1 MIDYIQ
7 LFKDRN
13 LFNQCTNEIELNNLL
28 NKKKIIFYIGFD
40 ATADALHAGSLVQLR
55 AIKTLIKHGH
65 QAIVLLGG
73 GTTKIGDPSGKDA
86 SRQILTYETIQKNIE
101 NFKRI
106 FEHYFRDFKENIKF
120 INNDQWLDKLN
131 YIELL
136 RDLGSQVSI
145 NRMLTFE
152 SVKERLKR
160 EQSLSFLEFN
170 YMILQSYD
178 FLHLNKHENC
188 ELQIGGSDQW
198 GNIVLGMEI
207 ISKINKKD
215 AFGLTTPL
223 LTTST
228 GKKMGKTE
236 QGAVWID
243 QNKYSSYDFYQYWRN
258 VDDNDV
264 EKLLLIFS
272 DLDKEEIK
280 ILIKE
285 DINNAKKKLAY
296 LVTTDCHSE
305 SSAQEAEEKARS
317 IFENNSFDNIDE
329 INFKIDSKLID
340 TLTSNSTVSSKS
352 EAKRLIEGGGIKID
366 DDQINDIN
374 LTIDKSYNGKILKIG
389 KKNILKLSLSNQY
402 IFYSIINK
410 I

>member
-55 AIKTLIKHGH
+55 AIKTLIRHGH

-317 IFENNSFDNIDE
+317 IFENNSYDNIDE

-340 TLTSNSTVSSKS
+340 TLTSNSSVSSKS

-374 LTIDKSYNGKILKIG
+374 LTINKSYNGKILKIG
-389 KKNILKLSLSNQY
+389 KKKY
-402 IFYSIINK
+402 FKIIVK
-410 I
+410 

>member
-86 SRQILTYETIQKNIE
+86 SRQILTYETIQTNIE

-317 IFENNSFDNIDE
+317 IFENNSYDNIDE

-352 EAKRLIEGGGIKID
+352 EAKRLIEGGGMKID

-374 LTIDKSYNGKILKIG
+374 LTINKSYNGKILKIG
-389 KKNILKLSLSNQY
+389 KKKY
-402 IFYSIINK
+402 FKIIVK
-410 I
+410 

>member
-120 INNDQWLDKLN
+120 INNDQWLDQLN

-317 IFENNSFDNIDE
+317 IFENNSYDNIDE

-352 EAKRLIEGGGIKID
+352 EAKRLIEGGGMKID

-374 LTIDKSYNGKILKIG
+374 LTIDKSYNEKILKIG
-389 KKNILKLSLSNQY
+389 KKKY
-402 IFYSIINK
+402 FKIIVK
-410 I
+410 

>member
-1 MIDYIQ
+1 MLDYIQ
-7 LFKDRN
+7 LFKDRH
-13 LFNQCTNEIELNNLL
+13 LFNQCTNEENLNNLL
-28 NKKKIIFYIGFD
+28 NKKKITFYIGFD

-65 QAIVLLGG
+65 EAIVLLGG
-73 GTTKIGDPSGKDA
+73 GTTKIGDPSGKDSA
-86 SRQILTYETIQKNIE
+86 RKILSYDEIQNNID

-106 FEHYFRDFKENIKF
+106 FEHYFRDHKQSIKF
-120 INNDQWLDKLN
+120 INNNDWLSTLN

-136 RDLGSQVSI
+136 RDVGSHLSI

-170 YMILQSYD
+170 YMVLQSYD
-178 FLHLNKHENC
+178 FLYLNKNYQC
-188 ELQIGGSDQW
+188 DLQIGGSDQW

-243 QNKYSSYDFYQYWRN
+243 QQKYSSYDFYQYWRN
-258 VDDNDV
+258 VDDKDV
-264 EKLLLIFS
+264 KKLLLIFS
-272 DLDKEEIK
+272 DLKTDEINE
-280 ILIKE
+280 LITN
-285 DINNAKKKLAY
+285 DINAAKKKLAFY
-296 LVTTDCHSE
+296 VTADCHSE
-305 SSAQEAEEKARS
+305 ISAKEAEEKAIS
-317 IFENNSFDNIDE
+317 IFEKKSIDQLDV
-329 INFKIDSKLID
+329 ID
-340 TLTSNSTVSSKS
+340 LTESNSLNILDVISSYNIVPSKS
-352 EAKRLIEGGGIKID
+352 EVKRLITGGGIKIENES
-366 DDQINDIN
+366 IVNHNYTFSKND
-374 LTIDKSYNGKILKIG
+374 NGKTLKVG
-389 KKNILKLSLSNQY
+389 KKKIFKLKY
-402 IFYSIINK
+402 T
-410 I
+410 

>member
-243 QNKYSSYDFYQYWRN
+243 QNKYSSYDFFQYWRN

-317 IFENNSFDNIDE
+317 IFENNSYDNIDE

-340 TLTSNSTVSSKS
+340 TLTSNSSVSSKS

-389 KKNILKLSLSNQY
+389 KKKY
-402 IFYSIINK
+402 FKIIVK
-410 I
+410 

>member
-55 AIKTLIKHGH
+55 AIKTLIRHGH

-317 IFENNSFDNIDE
+317 IFENNSYDNIDE

-389 KKNILKLSLSNQY
+389 KKKY
-402 IFYSIINK
+402 FKIIVK
-410 I
+410 

>member
-1 MIDYIQ
+1 MFDYIQ
-7 LFKDRN
+7 LFKDRH
-13 LFNQCTNEIELNNLL
+13 LFNQCTNEAELNNLL
-28 NKKKIIFYIGFD
+28 NKKKITFYIGFD

-55 AIKTLIKHGH
+55 AIKTLIKQDHK
-65 QAIVLLGG
+65 AIVLLGG
-73 GTTKIGDPSGKDA
+73 GTTKIGDPSGKDSA
-86 SRQILTYETIQKNIE
+86 RKILTYKEIQNNID

-106 FEHYFRDFKENIKF
+106 FEHYFRDHKENISF
-120 INNDQWLDKLN
+120 INNDEWLSNLN

-136 RDLGSQVSI
+136 RDVGSHVSI

-178 FLHLNKHENC
+178 FLYLNKHQNC

-198 GNIVLGMEI
+198 GNIILGMEV
-207 ISKINKKD
+207 ISKINKND

-243 QNKYSSYDFYQYWRN
+243 QNKFSSYDFYQYWRN
-258 VDDNDV
+258 VDDSDV

-280 ILIKE
+280 KIISE
-285 DINNAKKKLAY
+285 DINKAKKNLAY

-305 SSAQEAEEKARS
+305 ESARQAEEKAIS
-317 IFENNSFDNIDE
+317 IFEKNMSDNIDE
-329 INFKIDSKLID
+329 IDFDINSQIKIFEAITSKNL
-340 TLTSNSTVSSKS
+340 VSSKS
-352 EAKRLIEGGGIKID
+352 EAKRLIEGGGIKLG
-366 DDQINDIN
+366 DDQIKDIN
-374 LTIDKSYNGKILKIG
+374 QTINQKDNGKILKIG
-389 KKNILKLSLSNQY
+389 KKKLFKLKFN
-402 IFYSIINK
+402 
-410 I
+410 

>member
-55 AIKTLIKHGH
+55 AIKTLIRHGH

-317 IFENNSFDNIDE
+317 IFENNSYDNIDE

-374 LTIDKSYNGKILKIG
+374 LTIDKSYNEKILKIG
-389 KKNILKLSLSNQY
+389 KKKY
-402 IFYSIINK
+402 FKIIVK
-410 I
+410 

>member
-1 MIDYIQ
+1 MVDYIQ
-7 LFKDRN
+7 LFKDRH

-40 ATADALHAGSLVQLR
+40 ATADALHVGSLVQLR

-86 SRQILTYETIQKNIE
+86 SRQILSYEAIEKNIE

-106 FEHYFRDFKENIKF
+106 FEHYFRDYKESIKF
-120 INNDQWLDKLN
+120 INNDQWLDELN

-136 RDLGSQVSI
+136 RDVGSHVSI

-152 SVKERLKR
+152 SVKERLRR

-178 FLHLNKHENC
+178 FLYLNKNENC

-272 DLDKEEIK
+272 DLNKSEIK
-280 ILIKE
+280 SIISE
-285 DINNAKKKLAY
+285 NINEAKKKLAF
-296 LVTTDCHSE
+296 LVTSDCHSQV
-305 SSAQEAEEKARS
+305 SAEEAEKKAIS
-317 IFENNSFDNIDE
+317 IFENNSDENLDE
-329 INFKIDSKLID
+329 IVFDKNEDIKIID
-340 TLTSNSTVSSKS
+340 ALTRHNLVNSKS
-352 EAKRLIEGGGIKID
+352 EAKRYIEGGAIKLN
-366 DDQINDIN
+366 DQVINDFNTFLNIKN
-374 LTIDKSYNGKILKIG
+374 NDQVLRIG
-389 KKNILKLSLSNQY
+389 KKKLFKLKFN
-402 IFYSIINK
+402 
-410 I
+410 

>member
-178 FLHLNKHENC
+178 FLYLNKHENC

-317 IFENNSFDNIDE
+317 IFENNSYDNIDE
-329 INFKIDSKLID
+329 INFKIDTKLID

-352 EAKRLIEGGGIKID
+352 EAKRLIEGGGMKID

-374 LTIDKSYNGKILKIG
+374 LTIDKSYNEKILKIG
-389 KKNILKLSLSNQY
+389 KKKY
-402 IFYSIINK
+402 FKIIVK
-410 I
+410 

>member
-7 LFKDRN
+7 LFKDRH
-13 LFNQCTNEIELNNLL
+13 LFNQCTNESDLNNLL
-28 NKKKIIFYIGFD
+28 NKKKIVFYIGFD

-55 AIKTLIKHGH
+55 AIKTLVKHGH
-65 QAIVLLGG
+65 KAIVLLGG
-73 GTTKIGDPSGKDA
+73 GTTKIGDPSGKDT
-86 SRQILTYETIQKNIE
+86 SRKILTYKEIQTNID
-101 NFKRI
+101 NFKKI
-106 FEHYFRDFKENIKF
+106 FEHYFRDYKKNITF
-120 INNDQWLDKLN
+120 INNDEWLSQLN

-136 RDLGSQVSI
+136 RDLGSFVSI

-178 FLHLNKHENC
+178 FLHLNKKYEC
-188 ELQIGGSDQW
+188 DLQIGGSDQW

-207 ISKINKKD
+207 ISKINKKN

-223 LTTST
+223 LTTSS

-243 QNKYSSYDFYQYWRN
+243 QNKFSSYDFYQYWRN

-272 DLDKEEIK
+272 DLDKEKIK
-280 ILIKE
+280 KIVLE
-285 DINNAKKKLAY
+285 DINKAKKNLAY

-305 SSAQEAEEKARS
+305 ESAKQAEEKAIS
-317 IFENNSFDNIDE
+317 IFEKNMSDNIDE
-329 INFKIDSKLID
+329 IDFDIKSQIKIFEAITSKNL
-340 TLTSNSTVSSKS
+340 VSSKS
-352 EAKRLIEGGGIKID
+352 EAKRLIEGGGIKLG
-366 DDQINDIN
+366 DDQIKDIN
-374 LTIDKSYNGKILKIG
+374 QTITQKDNGKILKIG
-389 KKNILKLSLSNQY
+389 KKKLFKLKFN
-402 IFYSIINK
+402 
-410 I
+410 

>member
-317 IFENNSFDNIDE
+317 IFENNSYDNIDE

-374 LTIDKSYNGKILKIG
+374 LTINKSYNGKILKIG
-389 KKNILKLSLSNQY
+389 KKKY
-402 IFYSIINK
+402 FKIIVK
-410 I
+410 

>member
-120 INNDQWLDKLN
+120 INNDQWLDQLN

-296 LVTTDCHSE
+296 FVTTDCHSE

-317 IFENNSFDNIDE
+317 IFENNSYDNIDE

-366 DDQINDIN
+366 EDQINDIN
-374 LTIDKSYNGKILKIG
+374 LTIDKSYNEKILKIG
-389 KKNILKLSLSNQY
+389 KKKY
-402 IFYSIINK
+402 FKIIVK
-410 I
+410 

>member
-7 LFKDRN
+7 LFKDRH
-13 LFNQCTNEIELNNLL
+13 LFNQCTNESDLNNLL
-28 NKKKIIFYIGFD
+28 NKKKIVFYIGFD

-55 AIKTLIKHGH
+55 AIKTLVKHGH
-65 QAIVLLGG
+65 KAIVLLGG
-73 GTTKIGDPSGKDA
+73 GTTKIGDPSGKDT
-86 SRQILTYETIQKNIE
+86 SRKILTYKEIQTNID
-101 NFKRI
+101 NFKKI
-106 FEHYFRDFKENIKF
+106 FEHYFRDYKKNITF
-120 INNDQWLDKLN
+120 INNDEWLSQLN

-136 RDLGSQVSI
+136 RDLGSFVSI

-178 FLHLNKHENC
+178 FLHLNKKYEC
-188 ELQIGGSDQW
+188 DLQIGGSDQW

-207 ISKINKKD
+207 ISKINKKN

-223 LTTST
+223 LTTSS

-243 QNKYSSYDFYQYWRN
+243 QNKFSSYDFYQYWRN

-280 ILIKE
+280 KIVLE
-285 DINNAKKKLAY
+285 DINKAKKNLAY

-305 SSAQEAEEKARS
+305 ESAQQAEEKAIS
-317 IFENNSFDNIDE
+317 IFEKNMSDNIDE
-329 INFKIDSKLID
+329 IDFDIKSQIKIFEAITSKNL
-340 TLTSNSTVSSKS
+340 VSSKS
-352 EAKRLIEGGGIKID
+352 EAKRLIEGGGIKLG
-366 DDQINDIN
+366 DDQIKDIN
-374 LTIDKSYNGKILKIG
+374 HTLTQKDNGKILKIG
-389 KKNILKLSLSNQY
+389 KKKLFKLKFN
-402 IFYSIINK
+402 
-410 I
+410 

>member
-1 MIDYIQ
+1 MTLIDELKYRGFI
-7 LFKDRN
+7 
-13 LFNQCTNEIELNNLL
+13 NQCTNEDDLVKLL
-28 NKKKIIFYIGFD
+28 NSEKLSFYIGFD
-40 ATADALHAGSLVQLR
+40 CTAKSLHVGSLIQIMIMR
-55 AIKTLIKHGH
+55 IFQKYGHTPIILIGK
-65 QAIVLLGG
+65 
-73 GTTKIGDPSGKDA
+73 GTTRIGDPSGKDET
-86 SRQILTYETIQKNIE
+86 RKILSEEEINE
-101 NFKRI
+101 NAINLVEVFKK
-106 FEHYFRDFKENIKF
+106 YLNLNTGENKAIVKD
-120 INNDQWLDKLN
+120 NSDWLDKLN

-178 FLHLNKHENC
+178 FLHLNKNENC

-280 ILIKE
+280 MLIKE

-305 SSAQEAEEKARS
+305 NSAQEAEEKARS
-317 IFENNSFDNIDE
+317 IFENNSYDNIDE

-340 TLTSNSTVSSKS
+340 TLTSTSMVSSKS
-352 EAKRLIEGGGIKID
+352 EAKRLIEGGGMKID

-374 LTIDKSYNGKILKIG
+374 LTIDKSYNEKILKIG
-389 KKNILKLSLSNQY
+389 KKKY
-402 IFYSIINK
+402 FKIIVK
-410 I
+410 

>member
-1 MIDYIQ
+1 MFDYIQ
-7 LFKDRN
+7 LFKDRH
-13 LFNQCTNEIELNNLL
+13 LFNQCTNEAELNNLL
-28 NKKKIIFYIGFD
+28 NKKKITFYIGFD

-55 AIKTLIKHGH
+55 AIKTLIKQDHK
-65 QAIVLLGG
+65 AIVLLGG
-73 GTTKIGDPSGKDA
+73 GTTKIGDPSGKDSA
-86 SRQILTYETIQKNIE
+86 RKILTYKEIQNNID

-106 FEHYFRDFKENIKF
+106 FEHYFRDYKDNISF
-120 INNDQWLDKLN
+120 INNDEWLSNLN

-136 RDLGSQVSI
+136 RDVGSHVSI

-178 FLHLNKHENC
+178 FLHLNKHHNC

-198 GNIVLGMEI
+198 GNIILGMEV
-207 ISKINKKD
+207 ISKINKND

-243 QNKYSSYDFYQYWRN
+243 QNKFSSYDFYQYWRN
-258 VDDNDV
+258 VDDSDV

-280 ILIKE
+280 KLISE
-285 DINNAKKKLAY
+285 DINKAKKNLAY

-305 SSAQEAEEKARS
+305 ESAKQAEEKAIS
-317 IFENNSFDNIDE
+317 IFEKNISDNIDE
-329 INFKIDSKLID
+329 IDFDINSQIKIFEAITSKNL
-340 TLTSNSTVSSKS
+340 VSSKS
-352 EAKRLIEGGGIKID
+352 EAKRLIEGGGIKLG
-366 DDQINDIN
+366 DDQIKDIN
-374 LTIDKSYNGKILKIG
+374 QTINQKDNGKILKIG
-389 KKNILKLSLSNQY
+389 KKKLFKLKFN
-402 IFYSIINK
+402 
-410 I
+410 

>member
-7 LFKDRN
+7 LFKDRH
-13 LFNQCTNEIELNNLL
+13 LFNQCTNESDLNDLL
-28 NKKKIIFYIGFD
+28 NKKKIVFYIGFD

-55 AIKTLIKHGH
+55 AIKTLVKHGH
-65 QAIVLLGG
+65 KAIVLLGG
-73 GTTKIGDPSGKDA
+73 GTTKIGDPSGKDS
-86 SRQILTYETIQKNIE
+86 SRKILTYKEIQTNID
-101 NFKRI
+101 NFKKI
-106 FEHYFRDFKENIKF
+106 FEHYFRDYKKNITF
-120 INNDQWLDKLN
+120 INNDEWLSQLN

-136 RDLGSQVSI
+136 RDLGSFVSI

-178 FLHLNKHENC
+178 FLHLNKKYEC
-188 ELQIGGSDQW
+188 DLQIGGSDQW

-207 ISKINKKD
+207 ISKINKKN

-223 LTTST
+223 LTTSS

-243 QNKYSSYDFYQYWRN
+243 QNKFSSYDFYQYWRN

-280 ILIKE
+280 KIILE
-285 DINNAKKKLAY
+285 DINKAKKNLAY

-305 SSAQEAEEKARS
+305 ESAQQAEEKAIS
-317 IFENNSFDNIDE
+317 IFEKNMSDNIDE
-329 INFKIDSKLID
+329 IDFDFNIQIKIFEAITSKNL
-340 TLTSNSTVSSKS
+340 VSSKS
-352 EAKRLIEGGGIKID
+352 EAKRLIEGGGIKLG
-366 DDQINDIN
+366 DDQIKDIN
-374 LTIDKSYNGKILKIG
+374 QTITQKDNGKILKIG
-389 KKNILKLSLSNQY
+389 KKKLFKLKFN
-402 IFYSIINK
+402 
-410 I
+410 

>member
-7 LFKDRN
+7 LFKDRH
-13 LFNQCTNEIELNNLL
+13 LFNQSTNENELNTLL
-28 NKKKIIFYIGFD
+28 NKRKVIFYIGFD
-40 ATADALHAGSLVQLR
+40 ATADALHVGSLVQLR

-73 GTTKIGDPSGKDA
+73 GTTKVGDPSGKDTA
-86 SRQILTYETIQKNIE
+86 RQILSYENIQENID

-106 FEHYFRDFKENIKF
+106 FEHYFRDYKENIKF

-136 RDLGSQVSI
+136 RDVGSHVSI

-178 FLHLNKHENC
+178 FLYLNKNEKC
-188 ELQIGGSDQW
+188 DLQIGGSDQW

-207 ISKINKKD
+207 ISKINKKN

-272 DLDKEEIK
+272 DLNIEEIK
-280 ILIKE
+280 MLIKQ

-305 SSAQEAEEKARS
+305 NSAKEAEEKAKS
-317 IFENNSFDNIDE
+317 IFENNSFDKIDE
-329 INFKIDSKLID
+329 ISFKEDLKLID
-340 TLTSNSTVSSKS
+340 TLTSNNIIGSKS
-352 EAKRLIEGGGIKID
+352 EAKRLIEGGGIKIED
-366 DDQINDIN
+366 NPIKDTN
-374 LTIDKSYNGKILKIG
+374 LIIDKSYDKKILKIG
-389 KKNILKLSLSNQY
+389 KKKY
-402 IFYSIINK
+402 FKII
-410 I
+410 IS

>member
-1 MIDYIQ
+1 VFDYIQ
-7 LFKDRN
+7 LFKDRH
-13 LFNQCTNEIELNNLL
+13 LFNQCTNDEELNKLL
-28 NKKKIIFYIGFD
+28 NKKKITFYIGFD

-65 QAIVLLGG
+65 KAIVLLGG
-73 GTTKIGDPSGKDA
+73 GTTKIGDPSGKDSA
-86 SRQILTYETIQKNIE
+86 RKILTYDEIQNNID

-106 FEHYFRDFKENIKF
+106 FEHYFRDHKESIQF
-120 INNDQWLDKLN
+120 INNDEWLSTLN

-136 RDLGSQVSI
+136 RDVGSHLSI

-170 YMILQSYD
+170 YMVLQSFD
-178 FLHLNKHENC
+178 FLHLNKNYQC
-188 ELQIGGSDQW
+188 DLQIGGSDQW

-243 QNKYSSYDFYQYWRN
+243 QQKYSSYDFYQYWRN
-258 VDDNDV
+258 VDDKDV
-264 EKLLLIFS
+264 QKLLLIFS
-272 DLDKEEIK
+272 DLKVEEINE
-280 ILIKE
+280 LINK
-285 DINNAKKKLAY
+285 DINSAKKRLAFC
-296 LVTTDCHSE
+296 VTADCHSE
-305 SSAQEAEEKARS
+305 NSAREAEEKAIS
-317 IFENNSFDNIDE
+317 IFEKKSIDQLDVIDLVKTDSLNILDV
-329 INFKIDSKLID
+329 ITNKNI
-340 TLTSNSTVSSKS
+340 VSSKS
-352 EAKRLIEGGGIKID
+352 EGKRLIAGGGIKIE
-366 DDQINDIN
+366 NDPISDYN
-374 LTIDKSYNGKILKIG
+374 YTFSKNDNGKTFRVG
-389 KKNILKLSLSNQY
+389 KKKIFKLKY
-402 IFYSIINK
+402 A
-410 I
+410 

>member
-280 ILIKE
+280 KLIKE

-317 IFENNSFDNIDE
+317 IFENNSYDNIDE

-340 TLTSNSTVSSKS
+340 TLTSNSTLSSKS
-352 EAKRLIEGGGIKID
+352 EAKRLIEGGGMKID

-374 LTIDKSYNGKILKIG
+374 LTIDKSYNEKILKIG
-389 KKNILKLSLSNQY
+389 KKKY
-402 IFYSIINK
+402 FKIIVK
-410 I
+410 

>member
-7 LFKDRN
+7 LFKDRH
-13 LFNQCTNEIELNNLL
+13 LFNQCTNESDLNDLL
-28 NKKKIIFYIGFD
+28 NKKKIVFYIGFD

-55 AIKTLIKHGH
+55 AIKTLVKHGH
-65 QAIVLLGG
+65 KAIVLLGG
-73 GTTKIGDPSGKDA
+73 GTTKIGDPSGKDT
-86 SRQILTYETIQKNIE
+86 SRKILTYKEIQTNID
-101 NFKRI
+101 NFKKI
-106 FEHYFRDFKENIKF
+106 FEHYFRDYKKNITF
-120 INNDQWLDKLN
+120 INNDEWLSQLN

-136 RDLGSQVSI
+136 RDLGSFVSI

-178 FLHLNKHENC
+178 FLHLNKKYEC
-188 ELQIGGSDQW
+188 DLQIGGSDQW

-207 ISKINKKD
+207 ISKINKKN

-223 LTTST
+223 LTTSS

-243 QNKYSSYDFYQYWRN
+243 QNKFSSYDFYQYWRN

-280 ILIKE
+280 KIVLE
-285 DINNAKKKLAY
+285 DINKAKKNLAY

-305 SSAQEAEEKARS
+305 GSAQQAEEKAIS
-317 IFENNSFDNIDE
+317 IFEKNMSDNIDE
-329 INFKIDSKLID
+329 IDFDIKSQIKIFEAITSKNL
-340 TLTSNSTVSSKS
+340 VSSKS
-352 EAKRLIEGGGIKID
+352 EAKRLIEGGGIKLG
-366 DDQINDIN
+366 DDQIKDIN
-374 LTIDKSYNGKILKIG
+374 HTLTQKDNGKILKIG
-389 KKNILKLSLSNQY
+389 KKKLFKLKFN
-402 IFYSIINK
+402 
-410 I
+410 

>member
-1 MIDYIQ
+1 MFDYIQ
-7 LFKDRN
+7 LFKDRH
-13 LFNQCTNEIELNNLL
+13 LFNQCTNEAELNNLL
-28 NKKKIIFYIGFD
+28 NKKKITFYIGFD

-55 AIKTLIKHGH
+55 AIKTLIKQDHK
-65 QAIVLLGG
+65 AIVLLGG
-73 GTTKIGDPSGKDA
+73 GTTKIGDPSGKDSA
-86 SRQILTYETIQKNIE
+86 RKILTYKEIQNNID

-106 FEHYFRDFKENIKF
+106 FEHYFRDYKDNISF
-120 INNDQWLDKLN
+120 INNDEWLSNLN

-136 RDLGSQVSI
+136 RDVGSHVSI

-178 FLHLNKHENC
+178 FLHLNKHHNC

-198 GNIVLGMEI
+198 GNIILGMEV
-207 ISKINKKD
+207 ISKINKND

-243 QNKYSSYDFYQYWRN
+243 QNKFSSYDFYQYWRN
-258 VDDNDV
+258 VDDSDV

-280 ILIKE
+280 KLISE
-285 DINNAKKKLAY
+285 DINKAKKNLAY

-305 SSAQEAEEKARS
+305 ESAKQAEEKAIS
-317 IFENNSFDNIDE
+317 IFEKNMSDNIDE
-329 INFKIDSKLID
+329 IDFDINSQIKIFEAITSKNL
-340 TLTSNSTVSSKS
+340 VSSKS
-352 EAKRLIEGGGIKID
+352 EAKRLIEGGGIKLG
-366 DDQINDIN
+366 DDQIKDIN
-374 LTIDKSYNGKILKIG
+374 QTINQKDNGKILKIG
-389 KKNILKLSLSNQY
+389 KKKLFKLKFN
-402 IFYSIINK
+402 
-410 I
+410 

>member
-73 GTTKIGDPSGKDA
+73 GTTKIGDPSGKDT

-106 FEHYFRDFKENIKF
+106 FEHYFRDYKENIKF

-136 RDLGSQVSI
+136 RDVGSHVSI

-178 FLHLNKHENC
+178 FLYLNKNEKC
-188 ELQIGGSDQW
+188 DLQIGGSDQW

-207 ISKINKKD
+207 ISKINKKN

-272 DLDKEEIK
+272 DLNIEEIK
-280 ILIKE
+280 MLIKQ

-305 SSAQEAEEKARS
+305 NSAKEAEEKAKS
-317 IFENNSFDNIDE
+317 IFENNSFDKIDE
-329 INFKIDSKLID
+329 ISFKEDLKLID
-340 TLTSNSTVSSKS
+340 TLTSNNIIGSKS
-352 EAKRLIEGGGIKID
+352 EAKRLIEGGGIKIED
-366 DDQINDIN
+366 NPIKDTN
-374 LTIDKSYNGKILKIG
+374 LIIDKSYDKKILKIG
-389 KKNILKLSLSNQY
+389 KKKY
-402 IFYSIINK
+402 FKII
-410 I
+410 IS

>member
-317 IFENNSFDNIDE
+317 IFENNSYDNIDE

-366 DDQINDIN
+366 DEQINDIN

-389 KKNILKLSLSNQY
+389 KKKY
-402 IFYSIINK
+402 FKIIVK
-410 I
+410 

>member
-73 GTTKIGDPSGKDA
+73 GTTKIGDPSGKDT

-178 FLHLNKHENC
+178 FLHLNKNENC

-280 ILIKE
+280 MLIKE

-305 SSAQEAEEKARS
+305 NSAQEAEEKARS
-317 IFENNSFDNIDE
+317 IFENNSYDNIDE
-329 INFKIDSKLID
+329 INFKIESKLID
-340 TLTSNSTVSSKS
+340 TLTSSSMVSSKS

-374 LTIDKSYNGKILKIG
+374 LTIDKSYNEKILKIG
-389 KKNILKLSLSNQY
+389 KKKY
-402 IFYSIINK
+402 FKIIVK
-410 I
+410 

>member
-7 LFKDRN
+7 LFKDRH
-13 LFNQCTNEIELNNLL
+13 LFNQSTNENELNTLL
-28 NKKKIIFYIGFD
+28 NKRKVIFYIGFD
-40 ATADALHAGSLVQLR
+40 ATADALHVGSLVQLR
-55 AIKTLIKHGH
+55 AIKTLINHGH

-73 GTTKIGDPSGKDA
+73 GTTKVGDPSGKDTA
-86 SRQILTYETIQKNIE
+86 RQILSYENIQENID

-106 FEHYFRDFKENIKF
+106 FEHYFRDYKENIKF

-136 RDLGSQVSI
+136 RDVGSHVSI

-178 FLHLNKHENC
+178 FLYLNKNEMC
-188 ELQIGGSDQW
+188 DLQIGGSDQW

-272 DLDKEEIK
+272 DLNIEEIK
-280 ILIKE
+280 MLIKQ

-305 SSAQEAEEKARS
+305 NSAKEAEEKAKS
-317 IFENNSFDNIDE
+317 IFENNSFDKIDE
-329 INFKIDSKLID
+329 ISFKEDLKLID
-340 TLTSNSTVSSKS
+340 TLTSNNIIGSKS
-352 EAKRLIEGGGIKID
+352 EAKRLIEGGGIKIENNPIKD
-366 DDQINDIN
+366 SN
-374 LTIDKSYNGKILKIG
+374 LIIDKSYDKKILKIG
-389 KKNILKLSLSNQY
+389 KKKY
-402 IFYSIINK
+402 FK
-410 I
+410 IVIS

>member
-1 MIDYIQ
+1 MFDYIQ
-7 LFKDRN
+7 LFKDRH
-13 LFNQCTNEIELNNLL
+13 LFNQCTNEAELNNLL
-28 NKKKIIFYIGFD
+28 NKKKITFYIGFD

-55 AIKTLIKHGH
+55 AIKTLIKQDHK
-65 QAIVLLGG
+65 AIVLLGG
-73 GTTKIGDPSGKDA
+73 GTTKIGDPSGKDSA
-86 SRQILTYETIQKNIE
+86 RKILTYKEIQNNID

-106 FEHYFRDFKENIKF
+106 FEHYFRDYKDNISF
-120 INNDQWLDKLN
+120 INNDEWLSNLN

-136 RDLGSQVSI
+136 RDVGSHVSI

-178 FLHLNKHENC
+178 FLHLNKHQNC

-198 GNIVLGMEI
+198 GNIILGMEV
-207 ISKINKKD
+207 ISKINKND

-243 QNKYSSYDFYQYWRN
+243 QNKFSSYDFYQYWRN
-258 VDDNDV
+258 VDDSDV

-272 DLDKEEIK
+272 DLDKDEIK
-280 ILIKE
+280 KLISE
-285 DINNAKKKLAY
+285 DINKAKKNLAY

-305 SSAQEAEEKARS
+305 ESAKQAEEKAIS
-317 IFENNSFDNIDE
+317 IFEKNMSDNIDE
-329 INFKIDSKLID
+329 IDFDINSQIKIFEAITSKNL
-340 TLTSNSTVSSKS
+340 VSSKS
-352 EAKRLIEGGGIKID
+352 EAKRLIEGGGIKLGD
-366 DDQINDIN
+366 NQIKDIN
-374 LTIDKSYNGKILKIG
+374 QTIKQKDNGKILKIG
-389 KKNILKLSLSNQY
+389 KKKIFKLKFN
-402 IFYSIINK
+402 
-410 I
+410 

>member
-1 MIDYIQ
+1 MFDYIQ
-7 LFKDRN
+7 LFKDRH
-13 LFNQCTNEIELNNLL
+13 LFNQCTNEAELNNLL
-28 NKKKIIFYIGFD
+28 NKKKITFYIGFD

-55 AIKTLIKHGH
+55 AIKTLIKQDHK
-65 QAIVLLGG
+65 AIVLLGG
-73 GTTKIGDPSGKDA
+73 GTTKIGDPSGKDSA
-86 SRQILTYETIQKNIE
+86 RKILTYKEIQNNID

-106 FEHYFRDFKENIKF
+106 FEHYFRDYKDNISF
-120 INNDQWLDKLN
+120 INNDEWLSNLN

-136 RDLGSQVSI
+136 RDVGSHVSI

-178 FLHLNKHENC
+178 FLYLNKHKNC

-198 GNIVLGMEI
+198 GNIILGMEV
-207 ISKINKKD
+207 ISKINKND

-243 QNKYSSYDFYQYWRN
+243 QNKFSSYDFYQYWRN
-258 VDDNDV
+258 VDDSDV

-272 DLDKEEIK
+272 DLDKDEIK
-280 ILIKE
+280 KLISE
-285 DINNAKKKLAY
+285 DINKAKKNLAY

-305 SSAQEAEEKARS
+305 ESAKQAEEKAIS
-317 IFENNSFDNIDE
+317 IFEKNMSDNIDE
-329 INFKIDSKLID
+329 IDFDINSQIKIFEAITSKNL
-340 TLTSNSTVSSKS
+340 VSSKS
-352 EAKRLIEGGGIKID
+352 EAKRLIEGGGIKLGD
-366 DDQINDIN
+366 NQIKDIN
-374 LTIDKSYNGKILKIG
+374 QTINQKDNGKILKIG
-389 KKNILKLSLSNQY
+389 KKKIFKLKFN
-402 IFYSIINK
+402 
-410 I
+410 

>member
-1 MIDYIQ
+1 MFDYIQ
-7 LFKDRN
+7 LFKDRH
-13 LFNQCTNEIELNNLL
+13 LFNQCTNDEELNKLL
-28 NKKKIIFYIGFD
+28 NKKKITFYIGFD

-65 QAIVLLGG
+65 KAIVLLGG
-73 GTTKIGDPSGKDA
+73 GTTKIGDPSGKDSA
-86 SRQILTYETIQKNIE
+86 RKILTYDEIQNNID

-106 FEHYFRDFKENIKF
+106 FEHYFRDHKESIQF
-120 INNDQWLDKLN
+120 INNDEWLSTLN

-136 RDLGSQVSI
+136 RDVGSHLSI

-170 YMILQSYD
+170 YMVLQSFD
-178 FLHLNKHENC
+178 FLHLNKNYQC
-188 ELQIGGSDQW
+188 DLQIGGSDQW

-243 QNKYSSYDFYQYWRN
+243 QQKYSSYDFYQYWRN
-258 VDDNDV
+258 VDDKDV
-264 EKLLLIFS
+264 QKLLLIFS
-272 DLDKEEIK
+272 DLKVEEINE
-280 ILIKE
+280 LINK
-285 DINNAKKKLAY
+285 DINAAKKRLAFC
-296 LVTTDCHSE
+296 VTADCHSE
-305 SSAQEAEEKARS
+305 NSAREAEEKAIS
-317 IFENNSFDNIDE
+317 IFEKKSIDQLDVIDLVKTDSLNILDV
-329 INFKIDSKLID
+329 ITNKNI
-340 TLTSNSTVSSKS
+340 VSSKS
-352 EAKRLIEGGGIKID
+352 EGKRLIAGGGIKIE
-366 DDQINDIN
+366 NDPISDYN
-374 LTIDKSYNGKILKIG
+374 YTFSKNDNGKTFRVG
-389 KKNILKLSLSNQY
+389 KKKIFKLKY
-402 IFYSIINK
+402 A
-410 I
+410 

>member
-7 LFKDRN
+7 LFKDRH
-13 LFNQCTNEIELNNLL
+13 LFNQCTNESDLNNLL
-28 NKKKIIFYIGFD
+28 NKKKIVFYIGFD

-55 AIKTLIKHGH
+55 AIKTLVKHGH
-65 QAIVLLGG
+65 KAIVLLGG
-73 GTTKIGDPSGKDA
+73 GTTKIGDPSGKDN
-86 SRQILTYETIQKNIE
+86 SRKILTYREIQTNID
-101 NFKRI
+101 NFKKI
-106 FEHYFRDFKENIKF
+106 FEHYFRDYKKNITF
-120 INNDQWLDKLN
+120 INNDEWLSQLN

-136 RDLGSQVSI
+136 RDLGSFVSI

-178 FLHLNKHENC
+178 FLHLNKKYEC
-188 ELQIGGSDQW
+188 DLQIGGSDQW

-207 ISKINKKD
+207 ISKINKKN

-223 LTTST
+223 LTTSS

-243 QNKYSSYDFYQYWRN
+243 QNKFSSYDFYQYWRN

-280 ILIKE
+280 KIVLE
-285 DINNAKKKLAY
+285 DINKAKKNLAY

-305 SSAQEAEEKARS
+305 GSAQQAEEKAIS
-317 IFENNSFDNIDE
+317 IFEKNMSDNIDE
-329 INFKIDSKLID
+329 IDFDIKSQIKIFEAITSKNL
-340 TLTSNSTVSSKS
+340 VSSKS
-352 EAKRLIEGGGIKID
+352 EAKRLIEGGGIKLG
-366 DDQINDIN
+366 DDQIKDIN
-374 LTIDKSYNGKILKIG
+374 HTITQKDNGKILKIG
-389 KKNILKLSLSNQY
+389 KKKLFKLKFN
-402 IFYSIINK
+402 
-410 I
+410 